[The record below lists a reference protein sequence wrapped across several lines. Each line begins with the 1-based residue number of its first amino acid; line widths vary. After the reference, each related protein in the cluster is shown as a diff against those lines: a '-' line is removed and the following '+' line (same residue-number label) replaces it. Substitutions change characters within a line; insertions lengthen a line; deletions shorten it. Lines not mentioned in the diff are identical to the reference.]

1 MALDAIDLVNVRVAG
16 ILDQIKVAEK
26 SLTVARKAWV
36 KGKGTP
42 GAKVLKAT
50 VKEKI
55 TILQN
60 LKKQLKKTKKMARS
74 AWAGAEVALQVANK
88 AKTDAEA
95 AKQKTLEQVEKAKFA
110 QVQQWMAE
118 SKLEDYQN

>member
-16 ILDQIKVAEK
+16 ILGQIKVAEK

-36 KGKGTP
+36 KGKGKTD
-42 GAKVLKAT
+42 AKVLKAS

-60 LKKQLKKTKKMARS
+60 LKKQLKKTKKLARS

-95 AKQKTLEQVEKAKFA
+95 AKQQTLEQVEKAKFA
-110 QVQQWMAE
+110 QVQ
-118 SKLEDYQN
+118 